1 MPFGDRTGP
10 QGLGPMTGRG
20 AGYCAGYPAPGH
32 MNPVPGRGFGR
43 GRGFGGGGGFGRGRG
58 FGRGP
63 ASWGAPYGSYAA
75 AYGPA
80 YAPSY
85 SPEDEVTA
93 LKNQARYFEEALQ
106 ETKKRIE
113 EMESTAEEE

>member
-20 AGYCAGYPAPGH
+20 AGYCAGYPLPGRGLGRGGRGQGW
-32 MNPVPGRGFGR
+32 GRGFGR
-43 GRGFGGGGGFGRGRG
+43 GRGRG

-63 ASWGAPYGSYAA
+63 QPWGTPYGSYAPA
-75 AYGPA
+75 DGLAYP
-80 YAPSY
+80 PSY
-85 SPEDEVTA
+85 RPEDEVTA